1 MPEIGHFA
9 PKIGHFHEKN
19 ALFGLKTRASIRI
32 FFSSWQPGS
41 RPPRW
46 VEEVQPPTTTLA
58 GQPVAKFS

>member
-9 PKIGHFHEKN
+9 PKIGHFHEEN
-19 ALFGLKTRASIRI
+19 ARLGAKIRASIR
-32 FFSSWQPGS
+32 FVFSSRQPGS